1 VTGRWGHAWQEP
13 NQDHDLFLYSFD
25 LDMIA
30 HDSMNDQ
37 TNGAPP
43 YELHVA
49 ETGVLFG
56 RTGNPNERHGLAKY
70 FPEDFT

>member
-1 VTGRWGHAWQEP
+1 
-13 NQDHDLFLYSFD
+13 
-25 LDMIA
+25 
-30 HDSMNDQ
+30 MNDQ